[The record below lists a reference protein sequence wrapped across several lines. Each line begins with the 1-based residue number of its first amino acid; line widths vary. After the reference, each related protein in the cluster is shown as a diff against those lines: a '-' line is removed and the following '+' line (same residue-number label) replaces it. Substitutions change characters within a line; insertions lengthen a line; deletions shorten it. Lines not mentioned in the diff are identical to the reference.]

1 MSDQPKVVARAL
13 HSKEGELFLVR
24 ISIDP
29 RQLEELLDSLA
40 HLDFPVNPQIY
51 HTKPT
56 LVEFPA
62 YAPWLDGVYM
72 RLALDGFERDS
83 INVRPM
89 LAAIA
94 VA

>member
-1 MSDQPKVVARAL
+1 MSDLPKAPSRAL
-13 HSKEGELFLVR
+13 HSKEGELVLVR
-24 ISIDP
+24 VSIDP

-62 YAPWLDGVYM
+62 YAPWLDSVYM
-72 RLALDGFERDS
+72 RLTRDGFDRES
-83 INVRPM
+83 IDVRPM